1 MWDLYEL
8 FLVSTKREEMG
19 FLSMFKYERKKGQHT
34 TANTAYKTEHVIKQG
49 SKNNRQMNWR
59 VEKFI
64 QLDSKIV
71 IKADPFSRFPRD
83 CVKNNSQYLKKKET
97 SQVWNPVSL
106 GIFALLIQ
114 SFIFKVVTS

>member
-1 MWDLYEL
+1 MWDLYGL

-19 FLSMFKYERKKGQHT
+19 FLGMFKYERRKIQHT

-59 VEKFI
+59 RGKEFI

-83 CVKNNSQYLKKKET
+83 CVKNNSQHLKKKKKLHKYE
-97 SQVWNPVSL
+97 
-106 GIFALLIQ
+106 IQ
-114 SFIFKVVTS
+114 SL